1 MELPYFF
8 LSFRGQKIK
17 NITKI
22 EQKRLFLFPFLI
34 SFSMSFLAQKLI
46 YTINIRFNFV
56 FGSFFDCL
64 LKLIILGAYAK
75 R

>member
-1 MELPYFF
+1 MGLPYFF

-34 SFSMSFLAQKLI
+34 SFSMPFLAQKLI
-46 YTINIRFNFV
+46 
-56 FGSFFDCL
+56 
-64 LKLIILGAYAK
+64 
-75 R
+75 